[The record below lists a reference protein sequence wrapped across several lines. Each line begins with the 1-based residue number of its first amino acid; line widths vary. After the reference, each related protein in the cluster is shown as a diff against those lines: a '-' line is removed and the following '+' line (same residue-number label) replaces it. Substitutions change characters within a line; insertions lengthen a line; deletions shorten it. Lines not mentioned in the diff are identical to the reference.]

1 MVMERNQT
9 FGGKHAVVYT
19 QMELCGTHETWASL
33 RAHRVKNL
41 PAMPE
46 TWV

>member
-1 MVMERNQT
+1 MVKERNLP

-19 QMELCGTHETWASL
+19 EMELCGTHEPWASL
-33 RAHRVKNL
+33 GAHRVKNL

-46 TWV
+46 T